1 MVDIQIAIFIMVFI
15 FSMLFLLSYFLYNK
29 LGKTGKAVFSIGVI
43 SLILLH
49 VFVLADSTW
58 WPKILPVKAIIVYS
72 NLLIP
77 LCGTLSGIIWA
88 NKKLYKF
95 RRILVMTLLL
105 FLAFTP
111 TITQIPL
118 KQAQFHNIWND
129 DICIQTSQTSCVP
142 AAATTLLKHFG
153 IETNEQEMAK
163 LSLTQPDGTSL
174 FGLFRALKIKTQ
186 DSQYQVLL
194 GKAGLEKLR
203 KDIPLPVIL
212 IVCLDEETN
221 KNNPRYSEKWGW
233 GVGVTHS
240 VVLFKFIDNDKIE
253 IGDPSIGRETWN
265 TKALEDLWHGEFIT
279 ITGVTD

>member
-15 FSMLFLLSYFLYNK
+15 CSMLFLLSYFAYNN

-43 SLILLH
+43 GLILLH

-58 WPKILPVKAIIVYS
+58 WAKILPVKAIIVYS

-77 LCGTLSGIIWA
+77 LCGVLSGIIWA
-88 NKKLYKF
+88 NKWLHKF
-95 RRILVMTLLL
+95 RGILAIILLF
-105 FLAFTP
+105 FLAFIP
-111 TITQIPL
+111 TTRQIPL

-129 DICIQTSQTSCVP
+129 DICIQTNQTSCAP

-163 LSLTQPDGTSL
+163 LSLTRPDGTSL

-186 DSQYQVLL
+186 DSQYQILL
-194 GKAGLEKLR
+194 GKADLEQLR
-203 KDIPLPVIL
+203 KDTPLPVIL
-212 IVCLDEETN
+212 IVCLDEKTN
-221 KNNPRYSEKWGW
+221 KNDPRYSEKWGW
-233 GVGVTHS
+233 GVGITHT

-279 ITGVTD
+279 ITRVVD